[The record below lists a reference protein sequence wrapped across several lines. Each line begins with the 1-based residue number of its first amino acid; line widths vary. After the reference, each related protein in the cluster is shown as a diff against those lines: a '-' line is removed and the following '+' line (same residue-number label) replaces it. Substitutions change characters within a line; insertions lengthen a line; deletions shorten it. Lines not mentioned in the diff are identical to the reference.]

1 MQAEWQCQAAVTTAT
16 FLVPCIIACRASLS
30 SAFISADGFPGH
42 PTMSKM
48 GTGVA
53 VEPSQE
59 AGMAKG
65 DGIVS

>member
-1 MQAEWQCQAAVTTAT
+1 
-16 FLVPCIIACRASLS
+16 VPCIIACRASWGFAS
-30 SAFISADGFPGH
+30 ISADALPGH

-48 GTGVA
+48 GPGVA
-53 VEPSQE
+53 VALSQE